1 MAMDLGDM
9 WRRNLQQQLQGQGAN
24 QFAAAAQG
32 AAQNQAMALGAA
44 TPGVSQAAAMRGAQ
58 QAAAQQAAGIQAQA
72 ARMRLAEQSQAMQMA
87 QQQEAADRARMD
99 RYIGM
104 GVSAAGSAASML
116 LSDEDAKR
124 ELGGGDRAADQLIAG
139 LEPEQYRY
147 HGEDPGTVRL
157 GVMAQDVERAGPM
170 GEQMVGDA
178 GGGMRGLDKDRALS
192 AALATIG
199 RLGERVEALE
209 GRSGRK
215 GGGRG
220 RR

>member
-1 MAMDLGDM
+1 MANQSIGDL
-9 WRRNLQQQLQGQGAN
+9 WRRNMRNQLMGRAAGQYQAGAMGQAQQSAM
-24 QFAAAAQG
+24 AIG
-32 AAQNQAMALGAA
+32 AAM
-44 TPGVSQAAAMRGAQ
+44 PGMSQGAAMRGAQ
-58 QAAAQQAAGIQAQA
+58 QAAAQQQAGIMAQA
-72 ARMRLAEQSQAMQMA
+72 ARMRLAEQQQAGQMA

-104 GVSAAGSAASML
+104 GISAAGSAGSML
-116 LSDEDAKR
+116 LSDEEAK
-124 ELGGGDRAADQLIAG
+124 EALGGGDNAADQLISG

-147 HGEDPGTVRL
+147 NGEDAGTVRL
-157 GVMAQDVERAGPM
+157 GVMAQDVEQAGPM

-209 GRSGRK
+209 AR
-215 GGGRG
+215 GRG
-220 RR
+220 RRGRG